1 VVLLGRWLLLGAP
14 DVLPME
20 VRQRS
25 RRKDLLP
32 LMFLDIRRAV
42 VGSELL
48 LLLREQQLK
57 LLLLLVLLLLLQQM
71 TLLLL

>member
-14 DVLPME
+14 DVLQLE

-32 LMFLDIRRAV
+32 LMCLDIRRAV
-42 VGSELL
+42 VGIELL
-48 LLLREQQLK
+48 LLWEQQLK
-57 LLLLLVLLLLLQQM
+57 LLLLLVLLLVLLQQM